1 MAEISAAAVRALR
14 DRTGL
19 PMMDCKKALT
29 VAEGDEQKA
38 VDWLKER
45 NKGKLEERAG
55 NATGEGRIF
64 VALADDHSAAA
75 LVEIQCESEPVAKS
89 ESLAEL
95 GNALAGAVLAS
106 GVDSVDALL
115 AQPAPGRSGMTL
127 KDVFDE
133 VGGKIREKIVVA
145 RVVKVEG
152 PVAAYVHHNGKTAVL
167 FRAEPTKAGTKPDLD
182 LMRDEA
188 MHIAAMRPTAT
199 TTDQLDQAK
208 VAAERERLMAEA
220 RATGKP
226 ENVLDKIVEGRL
238 KNFYVEQGVLV
249 AQPFA
254 KDDTKSVSQALAE
267 KGLAAKHFLLWMLGG
282 K

>member
-19 PMMDCKKALT
+19 PMMDCKRAL
-29 VAEGDEQKA
+29 AESAGDEQKA
-38 VDWLKER
+38 MAWLKER

-64 VALADDHSAAA
+64 VAMADDHSAAA
-75 LVEIQCESEPVAKS
+75 LVEMQCESEPVAKS

-95 GNALAGAVLAS
+95 GEALAKETLAS
-106 GVDSVDALL
+106 GVESVDALL
-115 AQPAPGRSGMTL
+115 ARPAAGQSGTTL
-127 KDVFDE
+127 RDVFDE

-145 RVVKVEG
+145 RVVKLDG

-167 FRAEPTKAGTKPDLD
+167 FQAEPTKAETKADLD
-182 LMRDEA
+182 LMRDVA

-199 TTDQLDQAK
+199 TVDQLDQAE
-208 VAAERERLMAEA
+208 VSAERERLMTEA

-226 ENVLDKIVEGRL
+226 ENVLGKIVEGRL
-238 KNFYVEQGVLV
+238 KNYYVDQGVLV

-267 KGLAAKHFLLWMLGG
+267 KGLAAKNFVLWMLGG
-282 K
+282 Q